1 MKVFCKDQV
10 VASVTWANV
19 MVVIMKSKKRKVGK
33 NLSVCLHPVPWS
45 RTQVF
50 LPIMEDDS
58 LGYHGIMKILC
69 NVHFIGY
76 EVIKQKASQL
86 LLPWEVLMMLCSKCC
101 GCCPN
106 GESVPP
112 LVSEQ
117 ERTPPTRRP
126 LETLPHLERSHHW
139 SRKTLFFF
147 FLTCRQTR
155 RQRWQTQNT

>member
-1 MKVFCKDQV
+1 
-10 VASVTWANV
+10 
-19 MVVIMKSKKRKVGK
+19 MVVIIKSKKRKVGK
-33 NLSVCLHPVPWS
+33 NLSVCFHPVPWS
-45 RTQVF
+45 WTPVF

-76 EVIKQKASQL
+76 EVIKQKVSQL

-112 LVSEQ
+112 LVWAGKNSSHRKAFRNSSTLRQITSLVQKTFVSPADRPGDDRHKTHNLEQ
-117 ERTPPTRRP
+117 CNNVYIGI
-126 LETLPHLERSHHW
+126 W
-139 SRKTLFFF
+139 GVNK
-147 FLTCRQTR
+147 
-155 RQRWQTQNT
+155 